1 MCVSEPPSIQERPE
15 VVRVARGDPVRL
27 EGRVS
32 GSPQVSVRWSKEGKT
47 LDSYRKYQLF
57 HEGNLHRL
65 SFEFCELEDQE
76 APTAVALQLY
86 SQSGASRFVKYFGL
100 GALSPIL
107 LTVSSGRMQKKT

>member
-57 HEGNLHRL
+57 HQGNLHRL

-76 APTAVALQLY
+76 ACLLEATKPGGSAAV
-86 SQSGASRFVKYFGL
+86 QSISCF
-100 GALSPIL
+100 
-107 LTVSSGRMQKKT
+107 

>member
-15 VVRVARGDPVRL
+15 VVRVARGHPVRL

-57 HEGNLHRL
+57 PEGNLHRL
-65 SFEFCELEDQE
+65 SFEFCELEDKE
-76 APTAVALQLY
+76 ANLPEATNPGGSCSCTV
-86 SQSGASRFVKYFGL
+86 GL
-100 GALSPIL
+100 VL
-107 LTVSSGRMQKKT
+107 LGL